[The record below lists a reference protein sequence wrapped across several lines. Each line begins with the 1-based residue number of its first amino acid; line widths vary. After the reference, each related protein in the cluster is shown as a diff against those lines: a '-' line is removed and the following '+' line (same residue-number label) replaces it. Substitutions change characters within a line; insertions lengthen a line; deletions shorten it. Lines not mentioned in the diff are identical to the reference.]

1 MNGQVEVKSLIQ
13 RLLDAQCHISCV
25 GVRIYNFC
33 NMVGNGKISAERA
46 LLSLVQDYKQN
57 GDHLQELRGINDDLE
72 KLEETL
78 ASKLTPVVRE
88 LRTSANNEKLAKMI
102 CEALVDCG
110 FSVIP

>member
-1 MNGQVEVKSLIQ
+1 MNGQPEVKSLIQ

-33 NMVGNGKISAERA
+33 NMVGNGEISAERA

-57 GDHLQELRGINDDLE
+57 GDHMKELRGINDDLE
-72 KLEETL
+72 KLEEEL
-78 ASKLTPVVRE
+78 SGKLYPVVQKLRANDKTEE
-88 LRTSANNEKLAKMI
+88 LAGAI
-102 CEALVDCG
+102 CEALVECG